1 MQVQINQTS
10 IWISDNELY
19 IICELSQKQINPTSI
34 PLLDIERAIYDL
46 WPIEKENNWSSTWI
60 QNIEQAIYDLWAIE
74 KVN

>member
-1 MQVQINQTS
+1 M
-10 IWISDNELY
+10 
-19 IICELSQKQINPTSI
+19 

-46 WPIEKENNWSSTWI
+46 WAIEKENNWSSTWI